1 MRDKSPHPDVRKQ
14 MDSRN
19 VSLLS
24 TKWPKSPEEQI
35 PSKIITLSPHQ
46 AIVNVFYL
54 NAYPPCTTPTFLLP
68 PGGEMESVSSLL
80 LPLERQT
87 VQIIVRP

>member
-1 MRDKSPHPDVRKQ
+1 MRDKSHPPDARKQ
-14 MDSRN
+14 MDPRN
-19 VSLLS
+19 VPLPSA
-24 TKWPKSPEEQI
+24 KWPKSPEEQI
-35 PSKIITLSPHQ
+35 PHKSPKNNNSSPP

-68 PGGEMESVSSLL
+68 PRGEMESVSSLL

-87 VQIIVRP
+87 VQII